1 MSNLFIC
8 LGSGYIILCLLM
20 ILIIIFQNKQSS
32 GLGNLAGMRK
42 TYWDK
47 NKKNSLEG
55 KLESWTKFM
64 ACLYFVF
71 TFVICMIK

>member
-8 LGSGYIILCLLM
+8 LESVYIVLCLL
-20 ILIIIFQNKQSS
+20 LIVVIVLQKKQSS

-47 NKKNSLEG
+47 NKKNSVEGRLERLT
-55 KLESWTKFM
+55 KLFVS
-64 ACLYFVF
+64 LYFVF
-71 TFVICMIK
+71 TVLICCIK

>member
-8 LGSGYIILCLLM
+8 IESVYIVLCLLLIVVI
-20 ILIIIFQNKQSS
+20 ILQKKQSS

-47 NKKNSLEG
+47 NKKNSAEG
-55 KLESWTKFM
+55 KLERLTKFF
-64 ACLYFVF
+64 AGLYFIF
-71 TFVICMIK
+71 TVLICCIK